1 MDLVHARISHEETSI
16 FVFLQATS
24 TVNIEAETVSCFAVN
39 KKAQIKGLGTP
50 MIINVARPRCRAF

>member
-24 TVNIEAETVSCFAVN
+24 TVNIEAE
-39 KKAQIKGLGTP
+39 IKVAGLHC
-50 MIINVARPRCRAF
+50 VLFHC

>member
-24 TVNIEAETVSCFAVN
+24 TVNIEAE
-39 KKAQIKGLGTP
+39 IKGLGTP
-50 MIINVARPRCRAF
+50 MMINVARPRCRAF